1 MCKLIG
7 GSKSGNWVEV
17 GLEGE
22 MQERPRLNVTLV
34 VRSRGIIILF
44 KLPNLFTNFN

>member
-22 MQERPRLNVTLV
+22 MQERSRLNVTLI

-44 KLPNLFTNFN
+44 